1 MTKLL
6 PRRIYWCF
14 SVILVISS
22 MVIRMAIDSIPSLP
36 TDVFYNLFTSLTRAA
51 VGSSPGLGKG
61 ILIFFE
67 IW

>member
-1 MTKLL
+1 MTELL

-14 SVILVISS
+14 SIILAISI
-22 MVIRMAIDSIPSLP
+22 MVIRMAMESIPGLSI
-36 TDVFYNLFTSLTRAA
+36 DVFYNLFTSLTRAA

-61 ILIFFE
+61 ILTFFE